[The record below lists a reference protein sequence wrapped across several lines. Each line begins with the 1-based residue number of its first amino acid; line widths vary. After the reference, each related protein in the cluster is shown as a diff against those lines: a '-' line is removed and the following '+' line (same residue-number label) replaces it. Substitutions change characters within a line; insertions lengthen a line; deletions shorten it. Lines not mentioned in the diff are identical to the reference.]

1 MAIIMVQS
9 ESLWA
14 FPESY
19 ITNISCGE

>member
-1 MAIIMVQS
+1 MVQS